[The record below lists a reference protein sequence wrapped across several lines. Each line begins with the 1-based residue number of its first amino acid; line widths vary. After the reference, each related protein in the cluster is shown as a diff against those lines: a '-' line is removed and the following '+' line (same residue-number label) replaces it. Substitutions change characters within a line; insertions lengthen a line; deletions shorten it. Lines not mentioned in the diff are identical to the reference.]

1 VTDEKDP
8 QHPEARPVLR
18 RGAPKNGKIG
28 NRGVM
33 AADNAAIQARRIRR
47 TKALEL
53 EILGTPRSQIAKQL
67 GIGPRQVRRDL
78 ERAVQEMGT
87 PNLEHLRAVNT
98 ARLEQAI
105 LDTHMA
111 IGTLRALALK
121 HGSVPNLEASRTFAL
136 HARNLRGLV
145 AELSSINGLKVAEKH
160 DVNVK
165 LQAEVVAHVSPVSF
179 EHVLT
184 VVERNRGEPVPM
196 AMSALPTEGGGD
208 GEPPE
213 PIQ

>member
-1 VTDEKDP
+1 VTDEKDRLDP
-8 QHPEARPVLR
+8 KAKSVLR
-18 RGAPKNGKIG
+18 RGAPKDGKVG

-33 AADNAAIQARRIRR
+33 AADNEAVMARRIRR

-53 EILGTPRSQIAKQL
+53 EILGTPRNQIAKQL
-67 GIGPRQVRRDL
+67 GVTVTQVRRDL
-78 ERAVQEMGT
+78 ERAVREMGP
-87 PNLEHLRAVNT
+87 PNLEHLRSVNT

-121 HGSVPNLEASRTFAL
+121 QGSTPNLEASRTFAL

-160 DVNVK
+160 DFSVK

-184 VVERNRGEPVPM
+184 VVEKNRGEPVPE
-196 AMSALPTEGGGD
+196 LPAVAVAVAD
-208 GEPPE
+208 GEKDE
-213 PIQ
+213 TIQ